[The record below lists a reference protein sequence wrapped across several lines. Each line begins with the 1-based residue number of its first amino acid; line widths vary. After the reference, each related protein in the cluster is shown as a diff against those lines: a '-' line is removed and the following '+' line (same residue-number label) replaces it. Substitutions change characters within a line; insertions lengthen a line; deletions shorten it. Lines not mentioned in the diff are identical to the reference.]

1 MRFCRLPLSSSASFA
16 CLQTAH
22 PVTESLPSVNV
33 HVPPRLML
41 VAAPCLWSLGGA
53 LIKSIDL
60 DPVSIT
66 FYRSVFTALVLLPFL
81 KGRTAMPHPL
91 VAVSIPAYA
100 ATTTCF
106 IIATKI
112 TTAANASLLLY
123 TAPVYVFVLSALFLK
138 EIPDRRS
145 LVALC
150 CGLTG
155 MAVIFYGGMEDRHIP
170 GVMYGIASGVAFA
183 VYTILIRRLRAFHPV
198 FLAILHHAGMA
209 AILAVA
215 ASPDWNVAG
224 HQLAALAGMAA
235 VQLALPSVLY
245 IAALRHVPAHEASV
259 IILIEPVLNI
269 LLVASFIGEIPSAAT
284 VAGGALIL
292 GGLLFRYLPVASSAR
307 RDP

>member
-1 MRFCRLPLSSSASFA
+1 
-16 CLQTAH
+16 
-22 PVTESLPSVNV
+22 
-33 HVPPRLML
+33 ML

-53 LIKSIDL
+53 MIKSIDL

-91 VAVSIPAYA
+91 MAVSIPAYA
-100 ATTTCF
+100 ATTSCF

-138 EIPDRRS
+138 EMPDRRS
-145 LVALC
+145 MVALC

-155 MAVIFYGGMEDRHIP
+155 MAVIFYGGIDDRNTP
-170 GVMYGIASGVAFA
+170 GILYGIVSGVAFA
-183 VYTILIRRLRAFHPV
+183 VYTILIRRLRTFHPV

-209 AILAVA
+209 AVLGVVA
-215 ASPDWNVAG
+215 NPDWNVAG
-224 HQLAALAGMAA
+224 HQLVALAGMAA

-245 IAALRHVPAHEASV
+245 IAALRYVPAHEASI
-259 IILIEPVLNI
+259 IILIEPILNI

-284 VAGGALIL
+284 VAGGTLIL
-292 GGLLFRYLPVASSAR
+292 GGLVFRYMPGNPSDR
-307 RDP
+307 QGR